1 MNKRI
6 STSSGHARVCGKVA
20 AIFADELHLEVPGY
34 DADLIETGI
43 LDSLQL
49 VELLLRLEHR
59 FSITVPLEEIDLDAF
74 RSIRRIA
81 QFVASR
87 NGRSGAMQHS
97 SSWSA
102 AGAASPKKS
111 WEGQ

>member
-1 MNKRI
+1 M
-6 STSSGHARVCGKVA
+6 SDHTELCDKVA
-20 AIFADELHLEVPGY
+20 AIFADALHLEVPGY

-49 VELLLRLEHR
+49 VELLLHLEGR

-81 QFVASR
+81 QLVASR
-87 NGRSGAMQHS
+87 NGTSGAAQHS

-102 AGAASPKKS
+102 AEAASPKKS
-111 WEGQ
+111 LEGE